1 MHACG
6 VLLSPNYVAK
16 GFAQIDNN
24 VEDRFVQHF
33 GFVGLHSSNT
43 TDKLKL
49 LIIVIIIIISIIFW
63 PTSTKPVG
71 VNMKLSNVQMVA
83 TTSHSGVSVC
93 WKETAFPL

>member
-1 MHACG
+1 MLTGCDRVLVSCILEFVNSILSVVVVASG
-6 VLLSPNYVAK
+6 YVLLCAVFRS
-16 GFAQIDNN
+16 
-24 VEDRFVQHF
+24 
-33 GFVGLHSSNT
+33 
-43 TDKLKL
+43 L
-49 LIIVIIIIISIIFW
+49 LLLLLSLSLSLSLFFW